1 MIHHTTLAEL
11 KKRNCSFLD
20 KLVSA
25 LGPDWGENT
34 PIPLTKI
41 IETNGIKDAIW
52 ALRANLHP
60 DAEKESRLFAC
71 DMAERVLPLFEKQFP
86 LDERP
91 RKAIE
96 ISRLFAEGKANKE
109 ELGKARDA
117 AYHAADAA
125 YYHAA
130 NAAYYRA
137 ADAANHAAHDAADAA
152 AYHASYAAA
161 NNAAANNA
169 AAEREEQ
176 KKLFLKR
183 FGENSGSN
191 PDQNPEPRM
200 KIDFFI
206 NVKDNI
212 VFVTPYGGSHIKDAV
227 LSAVDLMQTLIK
239 LGFKALHCNE
249 EFSIILRFNN
259 KTVQIFQ
266 DSDPKE
272 VYEDL
277 YKKVMDGPFT
287 GDPGL

>member
-1 MIHHTTLAEL
+1 MIHHTTLSEL
-11 KKRNCSFLD
+11 RKHNCSFLD

-96 ISRLFAEGKANKE
+96 ISRLFAEGKATKE
-109 ELGKARDA
+109 ELGKARD
-117 AYHAADAA
+117 DAA
-125 YYHAA
+125 H
-130 NAAYYRA
+130 
-137 ADAANHAAHDAADAA
+137 AA

-161 NNAAANNA
+161 NNAAHDAAHDAADAANHAAHDA

-183 FGENSGSN
+183 FGTQVVSSDGMETIYVSVT
-191 PDQNPEPRM
+191 
-200 KIDFFI
+200 KHI
-206 NVKDNI
+206 N
-212 VFVTPYGGSHIKDAV
+212 
-227 LSAVDLMQTLIK
+227 DLTK
-239 LGFKALHCNE
+239 E
-249 EFSIILRFNN
+249 ELIILLGQKN
-259 KTVQIFQ
+259 KEI
-266 DSDPKE
+266 KE
-272 VYEDL
+272 L
-277 YKKVMDGPFT
+277 RLNQKS
-287 GDPGL
+287 